1 LGRVKL
7 DCQWAPMGENVQLA
21 LSIARKLCI
30 QGGPVRNPLYN
41 LSVFK
46 FGYASAQ
53 LIPRPIAQR
62 IADGFAWWSL
72 KNVPELRGLLRE
84 NLGTATGQTGEP
96 LEALVR
102 ENVRTFS
109 KMLADYFLC
118 AGDRCSRARELVA
131 EWKGLEHLDEAKARG
146 KGTILITGHLGHW
159 ELGGLLLA
167 LSGVKLTVVTLPE
180 PTPELM
186 CWREAARRRLGID
199 TIAVGPGHDFAFVEM
214 LRVLRNNGCLAML
227 VDRPYSGNGMPVQQ
241 FGKPTQFSTAAAM
254 LAHHTGA
261 SVIPAF
267 VLRRPDSRYVAE
279 AGGAIP
285 MIEGALRDTLQPN
298 VQRIADLFASLI
310 RKHPEQWFNY
320 VPVFSAS

>member
-1 LGRVKL
+1 MRTHRHDLRP
-7 DCQWAPMGENVQLA
+7 QHQLA
-21 LSIARKLCI
+21 LSFAPELCI
-30 QGGPVRNPLYN
+30 ESNISVRNPLYN

-53 LIPRPIAQR
+53 VIPRPIAQR

-72 KNVPELRGLLRE
+72 RNVPELKGLLRN
-84 NLGTATGQTGEP
+84 NLGIATGQNGEA
-96 LEALVR
+96 LDTLVR

-109 KMLADYFLC
+109 RMLADYFLC

-131 EWKGLEHLDEAKARG
+131 EWEGLEHIDEARQRG

-167 LSGVKLTVVTLPE
+167 LSGVPLTVVTLPE

-186 CWREAARRRLGID
+186 RWREAARRRLGIN
-199 TIAVGPGHDFAFVEM
+199 TIAVGPGNDFSFVEM
-214 LRVLRNNGCLAML
+214 LRVLRGNGCLAML
-227 VDRPYSGNGMPVQQ
+227 VDRPYSGSGLAVQQ
-241 FGKPTQFSTAAAM
+241 FGHATQFSTAAAM

-261 SVIPAF
+261 SVVPAF
-267 VLRRPDSRYVAE
+267 VLRRPDTRYKAM
-279 AGGAIP
+279 AAAPIP
-285 MIEGALRDTLQPN
+285 MDEGPLRETLQPN

-310 RKHPEQWFNY
+310 RQHPEQWFNY
-320 VPVFSAS
+320 VPLFSAS